1 MATALGTSGVAGN
14 SGVTAFCAGFNADP
28 AHHCFGAIGSA
39 RGCAH
44 YRALPDR
51 LELMGFSQNF
61 GWAYGLNRSAFVTLS
76 TIGLSACATLPSSGP
91 TGHQIERAVT
101 APDSSIQLVEL
112 EDIASLPAPPA
123 TTPLTLT
130 NLAPP
135 PTDMIGPGD
144 VLDIAIY
151 ESGVT
156 LFGGGATKLSS
167 DTASFDSSAK
177 AERLPGNRV
186 DDSGDIQIPY
196 AGRLHVAGQTV
207 SQVERQIRD
216 ALRGYSQNPQVLVTM
231 RDVITNSVIVGGE
244 VNKPGRLVLPTNR
257 ETVADAIALAGGYR
271 GDVKDLAVRLQRQN
285 VTDEFRLS
293 DAVSGAQAELRVYPG
308 DRLSI
313 VRAPR
318 SFSVMGAPGQ
328 VQLFPFGAPNV
339 SLVEAVAQAG
349 GSHPAFGD
357 PAAIFVFRYVADK
370 DGVLRPIVYHVN
382 MMKAGSYFLAQ
393 RFMTRDKD
401 VLYIGNARANQ
412 PSKLIQ
418 IISQLFAPIVTA
430 TSAVQVLK

>member
-1 MATALGTSGVAGN
+1 M
-14 SGVTAFCAGFNADP
+14 
-28 AHHCFGAIGSA
+28 
-39 RGCAH
+39 
-44 YRALPDR
+44 PDC
-51 LELMGFSQNF
+51 LELMRFSRNF
-61 GWAYGLNRSAFVTLS
+61 RWACGLRSSALATLGVV
-76 TIGLSACATLPSSGP
+76 GLSGCATLPSSGP
-91 TGHQIERAVT
+91 TGHQIERAVS
-101 APDSSIQLVEL
+101 APDSNIQLVEV
-112 EDIASLPAPPA
+112 EDVSSLPPPPA
-123 TTPLTLT
+123 PTLSKLA

-135 PTDMIGPGD
+135 PTDVAGPGD
-144 VLDIAIY
+144 VLDISIY
-151 ESGVT
+151 ESGIT

-167 DTASFDSSAK
+167 DTASFDSAAK
-177 AERLPGNRV
+177 VERLPGSRV
-186 DDSGDIQIPY
+186 DDSGYIQVPY
-196 AGRLHVAGQTV
+196 AGRLNVAGRSV
-207 SQVERQIRD
+207 GEIARQIRA
-216 ALRGYSQNPQVLVTM
+216 ALQGYSQNPQVLVTM

-271 GDVKDLAVRLQRQN
+271 GDVKDLAVRLQRQD

-293 DAVSGAQAELRVYPG
+293 DAMSGLQEKLRVYPG

-349 GSHPAFGD
+349 GSSPAFGD
-357 PAAIFVFRYVADK
+357 PAAIFVFRYVLDE
-370 DGVLRPIVYHVN
+370 DGVLRPVVYHVN
-382 MMKAGSYFLAQ
+382 MMKAGNYFLAQ
-393 RFMTRDKD
+393 RFMTQDKD

-418 IISQLFAPIVTA
+418 IISQLFSPIVTV
-430 TSAVQVLK
+430 TSAVQVLR